1 MNYMI
6 VQIYEINNPK
16 LAKEVSEAGIDHI
29 GVLVGNGKYPREIP
43 IEKAKEIFTAISNKS
58 KKVAL
63 TLSNN
68 LEEIFEIADKL
79 KPDILHLGIDENLLP
94 LVKVKQIR
102 EKYPELKIMRAVAV
116 MGRESV
122 ELAKSYE
129 GLVDFLLLDTYKS
142 QLGATGQTHNWN
154 VSKEIVDT
162 VKIPIILAGGLGPDN
177 VAEAIEKVKP
187 AGVDSKTKTD
197 KAGSNEKDIE
207 KIKEFLKIAKS
218 F

>member
-1 MNYMI
+1 MI

-16 LAKEVSEAGIDHI
+16 LAKEISEAGVDHI
-29 GVLVGNGKYPREIP
+29 GILIGNGKYPREIT
-43 IEKAKEIFTAISNKS
+43 IEKAKEIFATVSNKS

-68 LEEIFEIADKL
+68 LEEIFKIVDEL
-79 KPDILHLGIDENLLP
+79 KPDILHLGIDENLLS
-94 LVKVKQIR
+94 LIEVKKIR
-102 EKYPELKIMRAVAV
+102 GKYPELKIMRSVAV
-116 MGRESV
+116 MGRESA

-129 GLVDFLLLDTYKS
+129 GIADFLLLDTYKS
-142 QLGATGQTHNWN
+142 QLGATGQIHDWN
-154 VSKEIVDT
+154 ISKEIVDK
-162 VKIPIILAGGLGPDN
+162 VKTPIILAGGLGPDN
-177 VAEAIEKVKP
+177 VAEAIKKVKP

-197 KAGSNEKDIE
+197 KAGSDEKDIE

>member
-1 MNYMI
+1 MI

-16 LAKEVSEAGIDHI
+16 LAKEISEAGVDHI
-29 GVLVGNGKYPREIP
+29 GVLVGNGKYPRELTV
-43 IEKAKEIFTAISNKS
+43 EKAKEIFVAVSIKS

-68 LEEIFEIADKL
+68 LEEIFEIVDEL

-94 LVKVKQIR
+94 LIKVKQIR
-102 EKYPELKIMRAVAV
+102 KKYPELKIMRAVAV
-116 MGRESV
+116 MGKESV

-129 GLVDFLLLDTYKS
+129 GIADFLLLDTYKS
-142 QLGATGQTHNWN
+142 QLGATGQTHDWN
-154 VSKEIVDT
+154 ISKEIVDT

-177 VAEAIEKVKP
+177 VAEAIKKVKP

-197 KAGSNEKDIE
+197 KAGSDEKDIE
-207 KIKEFLKIAKS
+207 KIKEFLQIAKS

>member
-1 MNYMI
+1 MKNMI

-16 LAKEVSEAGIDHI
+16 LAKEISEAGIDHI

-43 IEKAKEIFTAISNKS
+43 IKKAKEIFASVSNKS

-68 LEEIFEIADKL
+68 LEEIFEIVDKL

-94 LVKVKQIR
+94 LTKVKQIR

-116 MGRESV
+116 MGKESV

-129 GLVDFLLLDTYKS
+129 GLADFLLLDTYKS
-142 QLGATGQTHNWN
+142 QLGATGQTHDWN

-197 KAGSNEKDIE
+197 KVGSDEKDIE

>member
-1 MNYMI
+1 MI

-16 LAKEVSEAGIDHI
+16 LAKEISEAGVDHI
-29 GVLVGNGKYPREIP
+29 GILIGNGKYPREIT
-43 IEKAKEIFTAISNKS
+43 IEKAKEIFATVSNKS

-68 LEEIFEIADKL
+68 LEEIFKIVDEL
-79 KPDILHLGIDENLLP
+79 KPDILHLGIDENLLS
-94 LVKVKQIR
+94 LIEVKKIR
-102 EKYPELKIMRAVAV
+102 GKYPELKIMRSVAV
-116 MGRESV
+116 MGKESV

-129 GLVDFLLLDTYKS
+129 GIADFLLLDTYKS
-142 QLGATGQTHNWN
+142 QLGATGQTHDWN
-154 VSKEIVDT
+154 ISKEIVDK
-162 VKIPIILAGGLGPDN
+162 VKTPIILAGGLGPDN
-177 VAEAIEKVKP
+177 VAEAIKKVKP

-197 KAGSNEKDIE
+197 KAGSDEKDIE

>member
-1 MNYMI
+1 MI

-16 LAKEVSEAGIDHI
+16 LAKEISEAGIDHI

-43 IEKAKEIFTAISNKS
+43 IEKAKEIFAAVSVKS

-63 TLSNN
+63 TLSSK
-68 LEEIFEIADKL
+68 LEEIFKIIDEL
-79 KPDILHLGIDENLLP
+79 NPDILHLGIDENLLP
-94 LVKVKQIR
+94 LIEVRKIR
-102 EKYPELKIMRAVAV
+102 KKYPELKIMRAVAV
-116 MGRESV
+116 MGKESI

-129 GLVDFLLLDTYKS
+129 ELADFLLLDTYKS
-142 QLGATGQTHNWN
+142 QLGATGQIHDWSI
-154 VSKEIVDT
+154 SKEIVDT

-177 VAEAIEKVKP
+177 VAEAIKRVKP

-197 KAGSNEKDIE
+197 KVDSNEKDPE

>member
-1 MNYMI
+1 MI

-16 LAKEVSEAGIDHI
+16 LAKEISEAGVDHI
-29 GVLVGNGKYPREIP
+29 GILIGNGKYPREIT
-43 IEKAKEIFTAISNKS
+43 IEKAKEIFATVSNKS

-68 LEEIFEIADKL
+68 LEEIFKIVDEL
-79 KPDILHLGIDENLLP
+79 KPDILHLGIDENLLS
-94 LVKVKQIR
+94 LIEVKKIR
-102 EKYPELKIMRAVAV
+102 GKYPELKIMRSVAV
-116 MGRESV
+116 MGKESV

-129 GLVDFLLLDTYKS
+129 GIADFLLLDTYKS
-142 QLGATGQTHNWN
+142 QLGATGQIHDWN
-154 VSKEIVDT
+154 ISKEIVDK
-162 VKIPIILAGGLGPDN
+162 VKTPIILAGGLGPDN
-177 VAEAIEKVKP
+177 VAEAIKKVKP

-197 KAGSNEKDIE
+197 KAGSDEKDIE

>member
-1 MNYMI
+1 MKNMI

-16 LAKEVSEAGIDHI
+16 LAKEISEAGIDHI

-43 IEKAKEIFTAISNKS
+43 IEKAKEIFAAVSNKS

-68 LEEIFEIADKL
+68 LEEIFEIVDKL

-102 EKYPELKIMRAVAV
+102 EKYPELKIMRAIAV

-122 ELAKSYE
+122 ELAKNYE
-129 GLVDFLLLDTYKS
+129 GLADFLLLDTYKS
-142 QLGATGQTHNWN
+142 QLGATGQTHDWN

-197 KAGSNEKDIE
+197 KAGSDEKDIE
-207 KIKEFLKIAKS
+207 KIKEFLKNAKS